1 MKRYFILAGVA
12 IAIAGLI
19 IFNRM
24 SSKSKEVS
32 EFSQAK
38 QGTFE
43 ITVSAA
49 GELIAERSL
58 DIKGPEISSASMGG
72 GHGHGMH
79 AMDLKIQDIVPE
91 GTIVKE
97 GDYIAQLDRSSYSNT
112 LKDEQEKLTTA
123 QDELDMKVLDTAVT
137 LTDLRDDIKNQIFVV
152 EEAALVLD
160 QDKFEPPATIR
171 KAEMNLNREQR
182 ALEQKRMAYKLHAEQ
197 TLADINI
204 MKTSLEKQTRLV
216 NDLQDFLSKFT
227 ITAPSPGM
235 VIYKKDRD
243 GTKRKSGSNVNPW
256 DRTIATLPDL
266 SSMLSKIYINEVD
279 ISKVKPGLEVTINI
293 DAFPKNKYSG
303 KVISVAN
310 IGEQLPNSD
319 SKMFEVQI
327 KLDKSDPSL
336 RPSMTSS
343 NKILIKSYSNVVY
356 IPIESVHTGSDSIP
370 FVYTR
375 NRVKQIVVLGEAND
389 KNIIVEQG
397 LDPGTTVYVVTP
409 PNPDSFRISGEDLV
423 VTIKERIKTIK
434 EENEAPGKKV

>member
-1 MKRYFILAGVA
+1 MKRYFILAGVF

-19 IFNRM
+19 IFNRI

-49 GELIAERSL
+49 GELMAERSL
-58 DIKGPEISSASMGG
+58 DVKGPEIAQGSMGG

-79 AMDLKIQDIVPE
+79 AMELKIQDIVPE

-123 QDELDMKVLDTAVT
+123 QDELNMKVLDTAVT

-171 KAEMNLNREQR
+171 KAEMSLNREQR
-182 ALEQKRMAYKLHAEQ
+182 ALNQKKMAYKLHAEQ
-197 TLADINI
+197 TLADINNL
-204 MKTSLEKQTRLV
+204 KTSLEKQKRLV
-216 NDLQDFLSKFT
+216 EDLQDFLAKFT

-235 VIYKKDRD
+235 VLYKKDRD

-279 ISKVKPGLEVTINI
+279 ISKVKPGLEVTVNI
-293 DAFPKNKYSG
+293 DAFPEKKYTG

-310 IGEQLPNSD
+310 VGEQLPNSD

-336 RPSMTSS
+336 RPSMTSG

-375 NRVKQIVVLGEAND
+375 NRTKQIVVLGEAND

-397 LDPGTTVYVVTP
+397 LEPGTTVYLITP
-409 PNPDSFRISGEDLV
+409 PNPESFRLSGEDLV
-423 VTIKERIKTIK
+423 ATIKERIKARK
-434 EENEAPGKKV
+434 